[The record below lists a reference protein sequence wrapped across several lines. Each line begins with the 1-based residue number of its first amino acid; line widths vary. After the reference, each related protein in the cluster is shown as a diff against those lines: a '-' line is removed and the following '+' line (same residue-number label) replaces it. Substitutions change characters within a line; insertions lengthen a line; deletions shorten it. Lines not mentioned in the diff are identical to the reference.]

1 MENLE
6 SLSHRPTSLASRSLM
21 SLALCKILILI
32 SKTPPMSVH
41 LSCVIDISCEYYE
54 SDQERYPIVD
64 MWRLTYPLTGAAH
77 HCAVTDMSHSL
88 NIE

>member
-1 MENLE
+1 
-6 SLSHRPTSLASRSLM
+6 
-21 SLALCKILILI
+21 
-32 SKTPPMSVH
+32 MSVH

-88 NIE
+88 NYHRVI